1 MTDTDGGRPYRLLDA
16 MDGVEVPVGTS
27 LLVTASE
34 PAGTEFL
41 FRLLR
46 QGYAT
51 GEELLV
57 LTTDDPAGAIADEFE
72 SLGGDAEGGATGG
85 VRVIDCQTD
94 AVSVDDESTVAQNVD
109 TPRNLTDIGIG
120 FKDAF
125 DGFEAAGVERVR
137 FGLLSLSVVLS
148 YVDRE
153 TAYRFCQTLTRG
165 LRREGALGLFV
176 LNADAHDQRTISTL
190 QRTFDGV
197 LEVAGEGTSGTDATA
212 VRVSGLD
219 GVPDDWI
226 PVE

>member
-1 MTDTDGGRPYRLLDA
+1 MTDTDDGRPYRLLDA
-16 MDGVEVPVGTS
+16 IEGVEVPAGTS

-57 LTTDDPAGAIADEFE
+57 LTTDDPAGAIAEEFE
-72 SLGGDAEGGATGG
+72 SLGADAEDGATGG

-94 AVSVDDESTVAQNVD
+94 AVSVDDGSIVAQNVD

-125 DGFEAAGVERVR
+125 DEFEAAGVDRVR
-137 FGLLSLSVVLS
+137 FGLLSLSVILS
-148 YVDRE
+148 YVDQE
-153 TAYRFCQTLTRG
+153 TVYRFCQTLTRG
-165 LRREGALGLFV
+165 VEQEGALGLFL
-176 LNADAHDQRTISTL
+176 LNVDAHDEETIGTL
-190 QRTFDGV
+190 RRAFDGV
-197 LEVAGEGTSGTDATA
+197 ATVESTDDGLT
-212 VRVSGLD
+212 VQVSGVD
-219 GVPDDWI
+219 GVSDERRVI
-226 PVE
+226 EE

>member
-57 LTTDDPAGAIADEFE
+57 LTTDDPAGAIAEEFE
-72 SLGGDAEGGATGG
+72 SLGADAEEGATGG

-125 DGFEAAGVERVR
+125 DDFEAAGVDRVR
-137 FGLLSLSVVLS
+137 FGLLSLSVILS
-148 YVDRE
+148 YVDQE
-153 TAYRFCQTLTRG
+153 TVYRFCQTLTRG
-165 LRREGALGLFV
+165 VEQEGALGLFL
-176 LNADAHDQRTISTL
+176 LNVDAHDEETIGTL
-190 QRTFDGV
+190 GRAFDGV
-197 LEVAGEGTSGTDATA
+197 ATVESTDGGLT
-212 VRVSGLD
+212 VRVSGVE
-219 GVPDDWI
+219 GVGDERRV
-226 PVE
+226 VEE